1 MREMPEAKLVVVQ
14 AFNKEWEAE
23 IAKSAL
29 KAAGIDAMIRADS
42 VGGTRPHV
50 AWTGG
55 GFKVLAR
62 EEDAAAAR
70 GVLEPPKK
78 RA

>member
-23 IAKSAL
+23 MAKSAL

-50 AWTGG
+50 AWASG
-55 GFKVLAR
+55 GFKVLVR
-62 EEDAAAAR
+62 EENAAAAR

-78 RA
+78 R

>member
-23 IAKSAL
+23 MAKSAL

-50 AWTGG
+50 AWASG
-55 GFKVLAR
+55 GFKVLVR
-62 EEDAAAAR
+62 EENAVAAR

>member
-1 MREMPEAKLVVVQ
+1 MREMPEVKLVVVQ

-23 IAKSAL
+23 MAKSAL

-50 AWTGG
+50 AWAGG
-55 GFKVLAR
+55 GFKVLVR
-62 EEDAAAAR
+62 EENAAAAR

-78 RA
+78 R

>member
-1 MREMPEAKLVVVQ
+1 MQEMPEANLVVVQ

-23 IAKSAL
+23 MAKSAL

-50 AWTGG
+50 AWAGG
-55 GFKVLAR
+55 GFKVLVR
-62 EEDAAAAR
+62 EEDAAAAHD
-70 GVLEPPKK
+70 VLDRPAKP
-78 RA
+78 

>member
-23 IAKSAL
+23 MAKSAL

-50 AWTGG
+50 AWASG
-55 GFKVLAR
+55 GFKVLVR
-62 EEDAAAAR
+62 EENAAAAR

>member
-23 IAKSAL
+23 MAKSAL
-29 KAAGIDAMIRADS
+29 NAAGIDAMIRADS

-50 AWTGG
+50 AWASG
-55 GFKVLAR
+55 GFKVLVR
-62 EEDAAAAR
+62 EENAAAAR

-78 RA
+78 R

>member
-23 IAKSAL
+23 MAKSAL

-50 AWTGG
+50 AWASG
-55 GFKVLAR
+55 GFKLLVL
-62 EEDAAAAR
+62 EENAAAAR
-70 GVLEPPKK
+70 GVLEAPKK

>member
-1 MREMPEAKLVVVQ
+1 MREMPEVKLVVVQ

-23 IAKSAL
+23 MAKSAL

-50 AWTGG
+50 AWAGG
-55 GFKVLAR
+55 GFKVLVR
-62 EEDAAAAR
+62 EENAAAAR

-78 RA
+78 RP

>member
-23 IAKSAL
+23 MAKSAL

-50 AWTGG
+50 AWASG
-55 GFKVLAR
+55 GFELLVF
-62 EEDAAAAR
+62 EENAAAAR
-70 GVLEPPKK
+70 GVLEAPKK